1 MKLLV
6 QFLAATLPG
15 NNPGQVVHTVVP
27 LFTMKYNLILANWP
41 WPWLECL
48 DF

>member
-1 MKLLV
+1 
-6 QFLAATLPG
+6 
-15 NNPGQVVHTVVP
+15 VP